1 MAAGLMFPKPGK
13 KKKKRIKKTKQEV
26 ITQCYLCIQE
36 GDYSIKYT
44 EEHHVMFGS
53 GQRATSEAEGL
64 TVRLCNNHHR
74 VGPAAVHNN
83 QEVRENLCRLIQ
95 AKYEETHTREE
106 YKEKF
111 KKNYLG

>member
-1 MAAGLMFPKPGK
+1 MFPKPGK
-13 KKKKRIKKTKQEV
+13 KKKKHVKKTKQEV

-44 EEHHVMFGS
+44 EGHHVMFGS

-64 TVRLCNNHHR
+64 IVRLCNYHHR
-74 VGPAAVHNN
+74 VGAAAVHNN
-83 QEVRENLCRLIQ
+83 QETRENLCMLIQ
-95 AKYEETHTREE
+95 TEYEKTHSHEE
-106 YKEKF
+106 YKAKF